1 MWGDDWMNLA
11 YLVLLLIAVGGF
23 LVVEFRARP
32 GSTLRQAL
40 AWGLIFVGALAAAG
54 LWQQVSQTVAPRPVI
69 TGDRIEV
76 PMGNDG
82 HYHLPVRVNG
92 TEISFVVDTGASTLA
107 LGRRDARRV
116 GIDPD
121 TLGYI
126 GQARTANGITRTAP
140 VTLGLVEIGDIRDTD
155 VPAVVIEGELSGSL
169 MGMSYLRRFAR
180 ISLEADRLVLE
191 R

>member
-1 MWGDDWMNLA
+1 MFGDDWMNLA
-11 YLVLLLIAVGGF
+11 YLVLLLIAVSGF
-23 LVVEFRARP
+23 LVVEFRVRP
-32 GSTLRQAL
+32 GSTIRQAL
-40 AWGLIFVGALAAAG
+40 AWGLIFVGAIAAAG

-69 TGDRIEV
+69 EGNRIEV

-82 HYHLPVRVNG
+82 HYHLPVMING

-107 LGRRDARRV
+107 LSRQDARRV

-121 TLGYI
+121 SLGYI
-126 GQARTANGITRTAP
+126 GQARTANGLTQTAP

-155 VPAVVIEGELSGSL
+155 VPAVVISGEMSGSL
-169 MGMSYLRRFAR
+169 MGMTYLRRFAR
-180 ISLEADRLVLE
+180 ISLSEDRLILE